1 MNLYLDSSALV
12 KRYVAEAGSRHIRR
26 AVVEAAYNS
35 TSLISRAEVSA
46 ALAKAVRIGAL
57 SARAGKACQEAFLL
71 DWPSMIRIEI
81 NESIVSQAGSLAW
94 QHGLRGYDAVQLA
107 SALAWKAALGGV
119 VTIATFDK
127 QLWAAARAEGV
138 IPLPATL
145 E

>member
-12 KRYVAEAGSRHIRR
+12 KRYVAEAGSRDVRS
-26 AVVEAAYNS
+26 AVAEAAYNS

-46 ALAKAVRIGAL
+46 ALARAVRLGAL
-57 SARAGKACQEAFLL
+57 STRAGRACQEAFLL
-71 DWPSMIRIEI
+71 DWPSVIRVEI
-81 NESIVSQAGSLAW
+81 NESIVAQAGSLAW

-127 QLWAAARAEGV
+127 QLWAAASAEGLT
-138 IPLPATL
+138 PFPASPG
-145 E
+145 

>member
-12 KRYVAEAGSRHIRR
+12 KRYVAEARSRDVRR
-26 AVVEAAYNS
+26 AVAEAAHNS

-46 ALAKAVRIGAL
+46 ALAKAVRMGAL
-57 SARAGKACQEAFLL
+57 SPRAGRACHEAFLI
-71 DWPSMIRIEI
+71 DWPSIIRVEV
-81 NESIVSQAGSLAW
+81 NESIVTQAGSLAW

-107 SALAWKAALGGV
+107 SALAWEAALGGV
-119 VTIATFDK
+119 VTLATFDK

-138 IPLPATL
+138 IVFPASL